1 MAHLHE
7 VAEVAARGN
16 EEGALE
22 QVLGPLHFGNGVVAT
37 VTVVSIQRILAEL
50 GVLRVKST
58 AVAANTVAARTGTG
72 TGRVGRGLDLLEDT
86 STLVGDGSRRDGG
99 GPGLERESRL
109 GRAEEDD
116 GRARGGNGNSLGD
129 DDDTRRLH
137 DVLVD
142 EVGGP
147 GSMVGD
153 DLDNSA
159 GDHDRSRR
167 GQGSQAAGNQ
177 SREAHDDLSN
187 VMRRTKAEG

>member
-37 VTVVSIQRILAEL
+37 VTVVSIKRILAEL

-72 TGRVGRGLDLLEDT
+72 TGRVGRGLDLLGDS

-116 GRARGGNGNSLGD
+116 GRARVGNGNSLGD
-129 DDDTRRLH
+129 DDDMRGLH
-137 DVLVD
+137 VLVD

-147 GSMVGD
+147 GTMVGD

-177 SREAHDDLSN
+177 SREAHGDLSN